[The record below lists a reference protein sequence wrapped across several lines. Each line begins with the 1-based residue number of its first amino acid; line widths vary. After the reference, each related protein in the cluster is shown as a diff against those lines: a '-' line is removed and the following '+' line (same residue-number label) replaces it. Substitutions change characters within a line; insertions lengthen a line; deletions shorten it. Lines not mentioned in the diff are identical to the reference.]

1 MPEATSARFG
11 PRVVFTKGYQ
21 PTWSPRH
28 PLSENLH
35 RAGQERLGRDHAS
48 DPLLPIP
55 KAGGVST
62 RLWHQTGAPNW
73 RTKLAHQTD
82 GHHAYP
88 HGATYGFTCVRPV
101 ASQPWVAPTAFWLRF
116 CWTPR
121 GVTQGAALP
130 VCSTLFRVNSFH
142 FTGNAPLSWRTGPSN
157 GDWAGGWIRHGEQHR
172 IPCVWVMRPR
182 RTE

>member
-73 RTKLAHQTD
+73 RTKL
-82 GHHAYP
+82 
-88 HGATYGFTCVRPV
+88 
-101 ASQPWVAPTAFWLRF
+101 TAI
-116 CWTPR
+116 TPILT
-121 GVTQGAALP
+121 GLP
-130 VCSTLFRVNSFH
+130 MGSLAF
-142 FTGNAPLSWRTGPSN
+142 GPSF
-157 GDWAGGWIRHGEQHR
+157 RSHGL
-172 IPCVWVMRPR
+172 RPR
-182 RTE
+182 HSGSASAGHLAVSRREPRFLLARLLSG